1 MRKRILPII
10 LVLIVLG
17 IVSYFVVDYV
27 KEKLVKNENIIEA
40 SGIIE
45 ATTVMLSSNSAGI
58 LTDAKS
64 DEGQPVKKEQ
74 VVAAQ
79 DSKII
84 EKQIQVANANI
95 EVVNTQIDAA
105 NLQYNQSIELAEE
118 GVKESYIVKERMAT
132 YNHYIYYDQPIS
144 ITKGESDSYS
154 SSNSMMDTE
163 TQSSSQS
170 NSDINTYSPSGDL
183 VSSSE
188 NTTSGTSGGTST
200 AKTYMDTSGYSTSNS
215 ISYAGAAQKESVKM
229 QLDEAINQ
237 YKMAALRL
245 KQIKENNSQVSI
257 AQKSLDVVKAQLE
270 LYKEQLDDL
279 NIKSPI
285 DGIILNKFAEA
296 GEYLLPGTPVYEVG
310 DLYNVECNIYIPEDQ
325 YGKIFMNQKVVLS
338 VDSYP
343 GEQFMGYV
351 TKISDKAEFTPK
363 NIQTKEDRV
372 TTVYKIT
379 ISIKNS
385 DLKLKPGM
393 PADVSIAIDSLS

>member
-1 MRKRILPII
+1 MRKKILPII

-17 IVSYFVVDYV
+17 IISYFVVDYV
-27 KEKLVKNENIIEA
+27 KDKLVKNENIIEA

-45 ATTVMLSSNSAGI
+45 ATTVLLSSNSAGI
-58 LTDAKS
+58 LADAGL
-64 DEGQPVKKEQ
+64 DEGQSVKKEQ

-79 DSKII
+79 DTRII
-84 EKQIQVANANI
+84 EKQIQVVNANI

-132 YNHYIYYDQPIS
+132 YNHYIYYDQPVS
-144 ITKGESDSYS
+144 ITKSESDSYS
-154 SSNSMMDTE
+154 SSNSIMETE
-163 TQSSSQS
+163 TESSSKS
-170 NSDINTYSPSGDL
+170 NSDTDTYSPSGEL

-188 NTTSGTSGGTST
+188 NTTSGTSDGTSS
-200 AKTYMDTSGYSTSNS
+200 AKTYMDTSGYTTSNS

-229 QLDEAINQ
+229 QLDEAVNR
-237 YKMAALRL
+237 YRMAVLKL
-245 KQIKENNSQVSI
+245 KQVKENNSQVFI
-257 AQKSLDVVKAQLE
+257 AEKNLDVVKAQLE

-285 DGIILNKFAEA
+285 DGIILNKFAEI

-325 YGKIFMNQKVVLS
+325 YGKIFMDQKVVLS

-343 GEQFMGYV
+343 GEQFTGYV

-393 PADVSIAIDSLS
+393 PVDVSIDIGSLS